1 MDAALTSAPLVLI
14 PAAHAETV
22 WPLAEPH
29 LRRALLYSDGEFTL
43 EETHGLI
50 RDGRFQLWLAWDGG
64 TRRAI
69 GAGVTEI
76 FDYPRK
82 RVCFLVLWAS
92 EAPRARWLDGLET
105 VERWAREQGCDGM
118 RLLGRKGWGR
128 VLSGYRP
135 QYTVFVRSFDEERI
149 REAQPGALRA

>member
-1 MDAALTSAPLVLI
+1 MQSAPNGAPLVLI
-14 PAAHAETV
+14 PAAHVETV

-29 LRRALLYSDGEFTL
+29 LKRALHYGDGEFTL
-43 EETHGLI
+43 DETRGLI
-50 RDGRFQLWLAWDGG
+50 RDGRFQLWLAWDGAAH
-64 TRRAI
+64 RAI

-92 EAPRARWLDGLET
+92 EAPRARWLDGLAT
-105 VERWAREQGCDGM
+105 VERWARSQGCRGM

-128 VLSGYRP
+128 VLDGYRP
-135 QYTVFVRSFDEERI
+135 QYTVFVRSFDEERVC
-149 REAQPGALRA
+149 EA

>member
-1 MDAALTSAPLVLI
+1 MDAAPTSAPLVLI
-14 PAAHAETV
+14 PAVHVETV

-29 LRRALLYSDGEFTL
+29 LKRALQYSDGEFTL
-43 EETHGLI
+43 EETRGFI
-50 RDGRFQLWLAWDGG
+50 RDGRFQLWLGWDSG

-92 EAPRARWLDGLET
+92 EAPRTRWLDGLQA
-105 VERWAREQGCDGM
+105 VERWAREQGCQGM

-135 QYTVFVRSFDEERI
+135 QYTVFVRSFDEKRV
-149 REAQPGALRA
+149 REAQSGALRA

>member
-1 MDAALTSAPLVLI
+1 MDRSDLILI
-14 PAAHAETV
+14 PAEHVQTV

-29 LRRALLYSDGEFTL
+29 LKRAMAFADGEFTL
-43 EETHGLI
+43 DEAQAYLTE
-50 RDGRFQLWLAWDGG
+50 GRFQLWLAWDAAQK
-64 TRRAI
+64 RAI

-92 EAPRARWLDGLET
+92 EAPRARWLEGLQA
-105 VERWAREQGCDGM
+105 VEQWASAKGCRAM

-128 VLSGYRP
+128 LLDDYRP
-135 QYTVFVRSFDEERI
+135 QYTVFVRSLDD
-149 REAQPGALRA
+149 A

>member
-1 MDAALTSAPLVLI
+1 MEKTIAATPLVLI
-14 PAAHAETV
+14 PAAHIETV

-29 LRRALLYSDGEFTL
+29 LKRALQFADGEFTL
-43 EETHGLI
+43 EEARGSI
-50 RDGRFQLWLAWDGG
+50 ADGRFQLWLAWDGAE
-64 TRRAI
+64 RRAT

-92 EAPRARWLDGLET
+92 EAPRPRWLDGLQT
-105 VERWAREQGCDGM
+105 VERWARENGCKAM

-128 VLSGYRP
+128 VLDGYRP
-135 QYTVFVRSFDEERI
+135 QYTVFVRSLDE
-149 REAQPGALRA
+149 A

>member
-1 MDAALTSAPLVLI
+1 MDTTKPAASLVLI
-14 PAAHAETV
+14 PSAHVEAV

-29 LRRALLYSDGEFTL
+29 LKRALRFGDGEFTL
-43 EETHGLI
+43 AETRGLI
-50 RDGRFQLWLAWDGG
+50 REGRFQLWLAWDAL
-64 TRRAI
+64 RQCAI
-69 GAGVTEI
+69 GAGVTEV
-76 FDYPRK
+76 FDYPQK

-92 EAPRARWLDGLET
+92 EAPRMHWLSGLET
-105 VERWAREQGCDGM
+105 VEAWARDRGCKDM

-149 REAQPGALRA
+149 REA

>member
-1 MDAALTSAPLVLI
+1 MKSDAPLVLI

-29 LRRALLYSDGEFTL
+29 LKRAMRFADGEFTL
-43 EETHGLI
+43 DEAQEAV
-50 RDGRFQLWLAWDGG
+50 RQGRFQLWLAWDAPQG
-64 TRRAI
+64 RAL

-92 EAPRARWLDGLET
+92 DAPRAAWLDGLDA
-105 VERWAREQGCDGM
+105 VERWAKEQGCAAM
-118 RLLGRKGWGR
+118 RLLGRKGWAR
-128 VLSGYRP
+128 VLDGYRP
-135 QYTVFVRSFDEERI
+135 QYTVFVRSLDET
-149 REAQPGALRA
+149 

>member
-1 MDAALTSAPLVLI
+1 MEQTALRAAPLVLI

-29 LRRALLYSDGEFTL
+29 LKRALQFADGEFTL
-43 EETHGLI
+43 EEA
-50 RDGRFQLWLAWDGG
+50 RRSVAEGRFQLWLAWDGAQG
-64 TRRAI
+64 RCI
-69 GAGVTEI
+69 GAGLTEI

-92 EAPRARWLDGLET
+92 EAPRPRWLDGLDA
-105 VERWAREQGCDGM
+105 VERWARGQGCKAM

-128 VLSGYRP
+128 VLDGYRP
-135 QYTVFVRSFDEERI
+135 QYTVFVRSLDEE
-149 REAQPGALRA
+149 